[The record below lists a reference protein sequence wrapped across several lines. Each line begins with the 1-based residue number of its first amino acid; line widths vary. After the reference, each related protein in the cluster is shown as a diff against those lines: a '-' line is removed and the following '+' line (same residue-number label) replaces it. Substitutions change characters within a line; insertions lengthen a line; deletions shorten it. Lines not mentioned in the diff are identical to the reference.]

1 MIRTEV
7 ASLLLVLFALFS
19 QPAQAT
25 PVTYQID
32 YSLIVG
38 GPKPLS
44 TLFTFDPGTNLF
56 ANLRIVWIPA
66 SPASPTAV
74 FFDLLGNNVL
84 GYNINNFSPEARLQ
98 YFARLLDGGTFD
110 FRTSTFGFDAYM
122 NLDGDERF
130 FPNGG
135 NNLGN
140 TALGTFATAQV
151 PEPTSL
157 ILSLV
162 GIAGLLLFAV
172 SAPFRQGLFM
182 RFETTNADVVLR
194 HAVRAPGRRLPYPAN
209 RAGAR
214 FLNLDEGKFRHY

>member
-1 MIRTEV
+1 MIRTEI

-25 PVTYQID
+25 PVAYQID
-32 YSLIVG
+32 YTLIAG

-66 SPASPTAV
+66 SPTSATEV

-122 NLDGDERF
+122 NLDGDERL

-135 NNLGN
+135 NSLGN
-140 TALGTFATAQV
+140 TAQGTFATAQV
-151 PEPTSL
+151 PEATSL
-157 ILSLV
+157 VLALI
-162 GIAGLLLFAV
+162 GIAGLLVLV
-172 SAPFRQGLFM
+172 LSVPSALW
-182 RFETTNADVVLR
+182 
-194 HAVRAPGRRLPYPAN
+194 
-209 RAGAR
+209 
-214 FLNLDEGKFRHY
+214 

>member
-25 PVTYQID
+25 PVPYQID
-32 YSLIVG
+32 YTLTNG

-84 GYNINNFSPEARLQ
+84 GYNINNFSSEARLQ

-110 FRTSTFGFDAYM
+110 FRTSTSSFDAYM

-140 TALGTFATAQV
+140 TALGTFATASV
-151 PEPTSL
+151 PEAPPL
-157 ILSLV
+157 VLSLV
-162 GIAGLLLFAV
+162 GMAGLLVLVLF
-172 SAPFRQGLFM
+172 REGLLM
-182 RFETTNADVVLR
+182 RFEAANADVVLW

>member
-32 YSLIVG
+32 YTLIDG

-44 TLFTFDPGTNLF
+44 TLFTFDAGTNLF

-84 GYNINNFSPEARLQ
+84 GYNINNFSSEARLQ

-110 FRTSTFGFDAYM
+110 FRTSTSSFDAYM

-130 FPNGG
+130 FPNVG
-135 NNLGN
+135 NNMGN

-151 PEPTSL
+151 PVAPPL
-157 ILSLV
+157 VLALV
-162 GIAGLLLFAV
+162 GMAGLLLLV
-172 SAPFRQGLFM
+172 LFRQGLFM
-182 RFETTNADVVLR
+182 RFEAANADVVLW

>member
-32 YSLIVG
+32 YTLTDG

-84 GYNINNFSPEARLQ
+84 GYNINNFSSEARLQ

-110 FRTSTFGFDAYM
+110 FRTSTSSFDAYM

-140 TALGTFATAQV
+140 TALGTFATASV
-151 PEPTSL
+151 PEAPPL
-157 ILSLV
+157 VLSLV
-162 GIAGLLLFAV
+162 GMAGLLVLVLF
-172 SAPFRQGLFM
+172 REGLLM
-182 RFETTNADVVLR
+182 RFEAANADVVLW

>member
-32 YSLIVG
+32 YTLTDG

-84 GYNINNFSPEARLQ
+84 GYNINNFSSEARLQ

-110 FRTSTFGFDAYM
+110 FRTSTSSFDAYM

-140 TALGTFATAQV
+140 TALGTFATASV
-151 PEPTSL
+151 PEAPPL
-157 ILSLV
+157 VLSLV
-162 GIAGLLLFAV
+162 GMAGLLALVLF
-172 SAPFRQGLFM
+172 RKGLLM
-182 RFETTNADVVLR
+182 GFETTNADVVLW

>member
-7 ASLLLVLFALFS
+7 ASLLLVLFALFC

-32 YSLIVG
+32 YTLTDG

-84 GYNINNFSPEARLQ
+84 GYNINNFSSEARLQ

-110 FRTSTFGFDAYM
+110 FRTSTSSFDAYM

-135 NNLGN
+135 NNRGN

-151 PEPTSL
+151 PEAPPL
-157 ILSLV
+157 VLSLV
-162 GIAGLLLFAV
+162 GMAVLLVLVLFREGLL
-172 SAPFRQGLFM
+172 M
-182 RFETTNADVVLR
+182 RFEAANADVVLW

-214 FLNLDEGKFRHY
+214 FLNLDEGNFRHY